1 MFFFPK
7 VLRWVNENVEQ
18 LHHNFIKSKPTKARI
33 RDIHRWANPLLLKK
47 SLKDEKYNEISVE
60 KFRLALLNF
69 AEKKINNHR
78 IQIRQ
83 RSMKEINHKVLQNP
97 NYADKL
103 TYLDQNI
110 ESVMR
115 EFSMRDCQN

>member
-1 MFFFPK
+1 
-7 VLRWVNENVEQ
+7 
-18 LHHNFIKSKPTKARI
+18 
-33 RDIHRWANPLLLKK
+33 
-47 SLKDEKYNEISVE
+47 
-60 KFRLALLNF
+60 
-69 AEKKINNHR
+69 
-78 IQIRQ
+78 
-83 RSMKEINHKVLQNP
+83 MKEINYKVLQNP